1 MVSVSK
7 RLRGDYN
14 RDGTASECRYNDGVT
29 VETWNL
35 RIGSRGGT
43 RDAGLRI
50 RVHDIALFPVLICSS
65 SDSANGHLLAS
76 SFLAL
81 LRTAALP
88 RTNERHASRVCAT
101 WRHSSF
107 TVIEKLDVAWH
118 ANRSIDR
125 WLTEIDRFKDGQRET
140 GHGSRWEIRSRENE
154 YEHGHE
160 VEIPQDKKSRISKGN
175 LARIPWQWLA

>member
-14 RDGTASECRYNDGVT
+14 RDGTASECHYSDGVT
-29 VETWNL
+29 VEASDL

-65 SDSANGHLLAS
+65 SDFAANGHLFAS

-81 LRTAALP
+81 LRTPALP
-88 RTNERHASRVCAT
+88 
-101 WRHSSF
+101 
-107 TVIEKLDVAWH
+107 
-118 ANRSIDR
+118 
-125 WLTEIDRFKDGQRET
+125 
-140 GHGSRWEIRSRENE
+140 
-154 YEHGHE
+154 
-160 VEIPQDKKSRISKGN
+160 
-175 LARIPWQWLA
+175 